1 MAEAVPGLIDIVGFM
16 GDAIGKGQS
25 VLSFF
30 QDGQPTMEDIAKAF
44 AVEVEQI
51 FVTQLAQEDIRT
63 ATAHLEAARQ
73 FFAGDYQNAVNNKE
87 SDDKLVNLINGND
100 GPGLANLR
108 ADADLMDSWVGNPSL
123 VTGGQATI
131 NQAATLYLAIQTFI
145 CTIHGELSRRAS
157 DPTEKATQLDDVK
170 TAAKEALTTMK
181 DVVMKIVV
189 DRCQSVS
196 VGQWHRTRVIG
207 PPGEQTPRN
216 YFGAT
221 LVDSWLHGD
230 GGYTLNTTADEP
242 HGPSDGN
249 NGQIQGLI
257 APYQFML
264 WYGGPTAEAALTDA
278 IAAAG
283 LPGDSS
289 STFASSDLQS
299 LRDFGAWAVKVRT
312 SLLSLDRIARGAW
325 VDIPHQRVLGHAKH
339 ENWRWCSGCG
349 ALYQF
354 GPGYS
359 SWPGAVQKL
368 CPVYG
373 ANHRSSGSV
382 NYLVCSD
389 ATADPNGSQDGWA
402 WCASCGGLHHDGAG
416 DHCPFSDRRGPH
428 MPRVSDS
435 PTFHVMFGDNNATDI
450 QGGWR
455 WCNKCAA
462 LHWPW
467 GPSVCPSGGKHST
480 DGSGLYRLEYLGG
493 WSPTLNGGEGFDVA
507 RELSSD

>member
-1 MAEAVPGLIDIVGFM
+1 MADEVPGLIDIVGFI

-30 QDGQPTMEDIAKAF
+30 QDSQPTMEDIAKAF
-44 AVEVEQI
+44 AAEVQKI
-51 FVTQLAQEDIRT
+51 FATQLALEDIRKVT
-63 ATAHLEAARQ
+63 ANLESARQ
-73 FFAGDYQNAVNNKE
+73 FFAEDYQNAVNNGQTN
-87 SDDKLVNLINGND
+87 DQLTTLINGSD
-100 GPGLANLR
+100 GPGLGKLRANANL
-108 ADADLMDSWVGNPSL
+108 MNTWVGDPSL
-123 VTGGQATI
+123 IDGGQATV
-131 NQAATLYLAIQTFI
+131 NQAATLYLALQTFI
-145 CTIHGELSRRAS
+145 CTIHRELSRLS
-157 DPTEKATQLDDVK
+157 DDAKVKQTELDNAK
-170 TAAKEALTTMK
+170 SAAQDALTNMK
-181 DVVMKIVV
+181 DVLMKVLV
-189 DRCQSVS
+189 ARCQSLS
-196 VGQWHRTRVIG
+196 VGRWYTTKVTG
-207 PPGEQTPRN
+207 PPDRTSRN

-230 GGYTLNTTADEP
+230 GGYTLNTVADTP
-242 HGPSDGN
+242 HDPSDGEN
-249 NGQIQGLI
+249 AAMQSLI

-289 STFASSDLQS
+289 STFTSSDLQS

-325 VDIPHQRVLGHAKH
+325 VDLPHQRMLGHAKH
-339 ENWRWCSGCG
+339 ENWRYCSGCG
-349 ALYQF
+349 AVYQF

-359 SWPGAVQKL
+359 FWQGTVQKI

-373 ANHRSSGSV
+373 ANHRSSGSF

-435 PTFHVMFGDNNATDI
+435 PTFHVMFGDNNDTDI

-493 WSPTLNGGEGFDVA
+493 WSPTLNGGEEFDTP
-507 RELSSD
+507 RPS